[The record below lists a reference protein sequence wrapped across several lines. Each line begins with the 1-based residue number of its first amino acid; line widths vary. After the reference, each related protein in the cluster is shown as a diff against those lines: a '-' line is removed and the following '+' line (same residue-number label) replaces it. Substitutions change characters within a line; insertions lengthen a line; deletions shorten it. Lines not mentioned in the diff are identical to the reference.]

1 MLLLP
6 REPGFFLDLVQ
17 ASPDSILAHD
27 FLHAQKRRIDQVAS
41 RRGDVRI
48 APVTGQHTERSTV
61 PRTSRLLGAF
71 GLVKCIGQ
79 PATQPSKRPA
89 CFRYSMK
96 NGNWPSGVTVA
107 EPSHST

>member
-6 REPGFFLDLVQ
+6 RKPGFLVDFVKSPPNRVLTHDL
-17 ASPDSILAHD
+17 
-27 FLHAQKRRIDQVAS
+27 LHPQQGRIDRITSQ
-41 RRGDVRI
+41 RRDVRI
-48 APVTGQHTERSTV
+48 ASVAGQHRQSTV

-79 PATQPSKRPA
+79 PATQPSNTPP